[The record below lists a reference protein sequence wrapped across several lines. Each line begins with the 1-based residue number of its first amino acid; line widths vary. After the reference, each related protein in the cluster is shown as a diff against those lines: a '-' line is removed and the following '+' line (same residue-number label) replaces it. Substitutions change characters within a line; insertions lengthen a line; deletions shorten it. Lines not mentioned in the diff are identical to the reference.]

1 MSLPPPPFVK
11 IFPLTAQQ
19 YTNNIYEKD
28 KTVKCNE
35 NSNTTENMDHG
46 KKTKFFQKR
55 AEITFLR
62 FDLRWASRY
71 KLVRIDVK
79 VSIEA

>member
-1 MSLPPPPFVK
+1 
-11 IFPLTAQQ
+11 
-19 YTNNIYEKD
+19 
-28 KTVKCNE
+28 
-35 NSNTTENMDHG
+35 MDHG
-46 KKTKFFQKR
+46 KKTKFFQKKR